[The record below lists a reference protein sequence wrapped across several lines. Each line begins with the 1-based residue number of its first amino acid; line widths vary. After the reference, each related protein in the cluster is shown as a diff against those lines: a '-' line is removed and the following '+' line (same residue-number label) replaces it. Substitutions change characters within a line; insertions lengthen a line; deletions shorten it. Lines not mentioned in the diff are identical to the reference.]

1 VAIALEQAIREFDR
15 SAKAAG
21 AAAAEQ
27 QRQDVVRQFPREE
40 WPTVVLERY
49 ALGLSTHRDTFCKL
63 LEFETPELGSIR
75 GGSARK
81 LLIYKHKDKPGWYF
95 DPTYPDVE
103 SAWRAVREAF
113 VQAFSLAEAADW
125 AAIDALAPLR
135 SGAALRVNAVF
146 CYAPEGLLPIYSRD
160 HMAHFREL
168 LGDTSAGIDAV
179 QDNYALHELVHQR
192 PEFSGWSVHEI
203 MRFIYGWADPRP
215 TRRIVKNWM
224 AVCWLSLG

>member
-1 VAIALEQAIREFDR
+1 
-15 SAKAAG
+15 
-21 AAAAEQ
+21 
-27 QRQDVVRQFPREE
+27 
-40 WPTVVLERY
+40 VVLERY

-135 SGAALRVNAVF
+135 SGAALRVKAVF
-146 CYAPEGLLPIYSRD
+146 CYAPRDCCRSTRATTWRTFVSCSAIRRLASTPGRTTMPCTSWSTSGRSSAAGRSTKSCGSSTAGLTR
-160 HMAHFREL
+160 A
-168 LGDTSAGIDAV
+168 
-179 QDNYALHELVHQR
+179 R
-192 PEFSGWSVHEI
+192 PDES
-203 MRFIYGWADPRP
+203 
-215 TRRIVKNWM
+215 
-224 AVCWLSLG
+224 